1 MTEPSANENDL
12 IKVSLPKRQGWRGGG
27 YITSL
32 VVILSLLA
40 LLAYGLAKAQSGP
53 RDRGPAPDF
62 TLNGFDG
69 RIVTLSELRGNIV
82 VINFW
87 ASWCLPCREEADYLE
102 QTWRKYQDQGVV
114 FIGVGYA
121 DTEKEAR
128 AYIEEFDITYLNG
141 PDLGT
146 RISKAYNI
154 QGIPE
159 TFFIDRDGELQG
171 VHIGPLFYPQLD
183 ERIDELINE
192 EY

>member
-32 VVILSLLA
+32 AVILSLLA

>member
-1 MTEPSANENDL
+1 MIEPSLNENNL
-12 IKVSLPKRQGWRGGG
+12 IQVPKGKRRGWREGG
-27 YITSL
+27 YVTTL
-32 VVILSLLA
+32 AVILGILA
-40 LLAYGLAKAQSGP
+40 LLAYGLAKAQAGP

-62 TLNGFDG
+62 TINGFDG

-154 QGIPE
+154 QGVPE
-159 TFFIDRDGELQG
+159 TFFVDKNGELQG
-171 VHIGPLFYPQLD
+171 VHVGPLFPPQLD
-183 ERIDELINE
+183 QKIDDLLNE